1 MLIGNYEEKLEE
13 DVIVDGVSM
22 SQYCISI
29 HYGYHKI
36 WGKDTG
42 RNNGGDNSGTLLG
55 IYPKITFTFRKL
67 DKNEIKTVLRLFN
80 KAENKVTFYN
90 PDLEKRITE
99 MSCYSNDQE
108 FDQKYLGKIEG
119 YSAAVIS
126 NRKREYYV

>member
-1 MLIGNYEEKLEE
+1 MLVNKD
-13 DVIVDGVSM
+13 DVIVDGVSIG
-22 SQYCISI
+22 QFCTAI
-29 HYGYHKI
+29 HFGYHKI

-55 IYPKITFTFRKL
+55 IYPKLTFTFRKL
-67 DKNEIKTVLRLFN
+67 NYDECGIVLSLFN
-80 KAENKVTFYN
+80 KAENKVTFDN
-90 PDLEKRITE
+90 PDLKKKIYN

-119 YSAAVIS
+119 YSSAVIS